1 MADTP
6 YSAEDGND
14 LPRTVRQQQKE
25 ARARD
30 QVARDI
36 LNAPRQPYA
45 REPQPAARAA
55 GMSAGSAQL
64 AADVG
69 RGQEY
74 TQVQR
79 LAPGESP
86 PATVTR
92 LELPFMHMVMFFLKA
107 VLAAI
112 PALLLMMA
120 ILWGIGQVAQ
130 HYLPWLV
137 KMRVLI
143 TFP

>member
-6 YSAEDGND
+6 YSADDGND

-45 REPQPAARAA
+45 REPQVAARQATA
-55 GMSAGSAQL
+55 GGAPL
-64 AADVG
+64 AADMG

-74 TQVQR
+74 AQVQR

-92 LELPFMHMVMFFLKA
+92 LQLPFLHMMGFFLKA
-107 VLAAI
+107 VLASI
-112 PALLLMMA
+112 PALLLLMA
-120 ILWGIGQVAQ
+120 ILWGLGQLAQ
-130 HYLPWLV
+130 TYLPWLV

>member
-45 REPQPAARAA
+45 REPQPVARAA
-55 GMSAGSAQL
+55 GAAQL
-64 AADVG
+64 AADMG

-74 TQVQR
+74 NQVQR

-92 LELPFMHMVMFFLKA
+92 LELPFLHMMTFFLKA

-112 PALLLMMA
+112 PALLLLMA
-120 ILWGIGQVAQ
+120 ILWGIGQLAQ